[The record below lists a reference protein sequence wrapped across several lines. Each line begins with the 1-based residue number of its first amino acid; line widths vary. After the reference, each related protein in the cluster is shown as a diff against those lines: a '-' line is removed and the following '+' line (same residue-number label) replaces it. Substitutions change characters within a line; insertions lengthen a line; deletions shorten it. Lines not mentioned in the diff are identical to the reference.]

1 MLSFTAGM
9 RIFVGIEPVDM
20 RGYAECGVM
29 RSRVASSP
37 LFGCPRGEGP

>member
-29 RSRVASSP
+29 RSGWS
-37 LFGCPRGEGP
+37 GGGGTDED